1 MHLDYLKLL
10 FFSTLFSFFSCG
22 AYTQDT
28 DTANKDS
35 LIAITKAQNTADTTR
50 IDAFYHLARIVIYQN
65 PDSAEYFVS
74 KGMELSEEINDL
86 NGMGEAYGW
95 MGYLKAEKGD
105 IAAAL
110 DYNLKSLNVAQ
121 KLNLKAEF
129 PVILNNMA
137 NLHVDLGNNLQ
148 AQKYFL
154 ECVAINTEL
163 GNEASLATNYNN
175 LGSFYRSEQDFEK
188 ALNYFNKALEI
199 RLRLQDEYG
208 LSYTYSNMGSVF
220 EQQGEID
227 TALHYYQLGLEI
239 RRRLTLNRGTATS
252 LFKIGNIYL
261 LQHQLNKAE
270 AYTKEAFDLAE
281 RWDYTYEKKEAAKI
295 LYKIHKAKN
304 ETAKALA
311 YFETYATLHDSINSL
326 ENQRAV
332 LRGKY
337 QFEYN
342 QKHLIDSLENAKILI
357 ENKLLDEEV
366 KVNEGRLSVQRLW
379 LTISLLLMLILL
391 IYFYFTKKNADV
403 RMANLR
409 AEIRLRLNET
419 IRLKEELES
428 SREDNSQ
435 PANDLNIVLEDKLT
449 EREQEILDALALGLT
464 NKEIGEKLFLSV
476 NTIKTHILSL
486 YTKLDV
492 NNRTQAAIKGS
503 LLKNQKNA

>member
-1 MHLDYLKLL
+1 MYLDCLKIIV
-10 FFSTLFSFFSCG
+10 FSSLITLSSSVSQAQDVG
-22 AYTQDT
+22 PTTQ
-28 DTANKDS
+28 DS
-35 LIAITKAQNTADTTR
+35 LIALTNAQQTADTTR
-50 IDAFYHLARIVIYQN
+50 IDAFYHLARIFVYQN

-74 KGMELSEEINDL
+74 KGMELSEQIEDL

-105 IAAAL
+105 IAEAL
-110 DYNLKSLNVAQ
+110 DYNLKSLGVAQ
-121 KLNLKAEF
+121 RLDLKAEF

-137 NLHVDLGNNLQ
+137 NLHVDLGNNVQ

-154 ECVAINTEL
+154 QCVELNREL

-175 LGSFYRSEQDFEK
+175 LGSFYRNMQDYDQSLLYFHK
-188 ALNYFNKALEI
+188 ALDI
-199 RLRLQDEYG
+199 RLRLEDEYG

-220 EQQGEID
+220 EQQNQID
-227 TALHYYQLGLEI
+227 TALYYYQLGLEI
-239 RRRLTLNRGTATS
+239 RRRLNLNRGTSTS
-252 LFKIGNIYL
+252 LYKIGNIYL
-261 LQHQLNKAE
+261 IKNQLGKAE
-270 AYTKEAFDLAE
+270 ECAFEGYTIADD
-281 RWDYTYEKKEAAKI
+281 WDYSYEKKEAAKI
-295 LYKIHKAKN
+295 LYKIYKEKK
-304 ETAKALA
+304 EMMKALT
-311 YFETYATLHDSINSL
+311 YFEIYAALHDSINSL
-326 ENQRAV
+326 DNQRAI

-342 QKHLIDSLENAKILI
+342 QKHLIDSLESAKILI
-357 ENKLLDEEV
+357 QNQLLDEEN
-366 KVNEGRLSVQRLW
+366 KVNQGRLSVQRLW
-379 LTISLLLMLILL
+379 LTISVLSVLMLL
-391 IYFYFTKKNADV
+391 ISFYFMKKNADA
-403 RMANLR
+403 RMDNLR

-419 IRLKEELES
+419 IRLKEELEA

-435 PANDLNIVLEDKLT
+435 SNSDLNIVLEDKLS
-449 EREQEILDALALGLT
+449 EREQEILDALVLGLS